1 MGVGLFLEGYTMED
15 KLSDSFKELMNTLE
29 NQMYEMD
36 DMNGVYATPSKRR
49 KVRKVKSSD
58 MTDATIT
65 PVANGYTVQSTTTG
79 SNVYVFETIDKAF
92 DFIKGKMKPTAEQSE
107 FLEKV

>member
-29 NQMYEMD
+29 NQMNELD
-36 DMNGVYATPSKRR
+36 ELSVYATPKKHRR
-49 KVRKVKSSD
+49 VRKVKSSD